1 MANPEWSRNACHR
14 CAGDAGR
21 DIVIKRFP
29 MAALM
34 VAALFF
40 GVAPVGTK
48 YALGGFGPV
57 TALAISL
64 TAATVALWILL
75 LRRGY
80 RPPQSW
86 IRVMALGVLEPAV
99 ADLFVGFG
107 LNLTTASNA
116 ALVSGLES
124 GFVVVLAIVFLR
136 ERATWPVVVAVVLAV
151 LGMVVLEGTSSF
163 GAPGVGDLLMML
175 GTLSAAVYTIVARGL
190 SPGEDSLTV
199 TAHQC
204 GFAAALVIPLAAM
217 TWVSGSEPV
226 PVDVPGRFWVVA
238 GVVGILGFG
247 FSFLL
252 YNAAIVW
259 MAAGPAG
266 VIINLS
272 PAFGLT
278 AAVVLLGESLT
289 AARVIGAG
297 LIGLSVV
304 LFVCVERSGGRGV
317 ERSGP
322 AQPTV
327 GVPSRGVRVRYRDR

>member
-1 MANPEWSRNACHR
+1 M
-14 CAGDAGR
+14 
-21 DIVIKRFP
+21 IKRFP
-29 MAALM
+29 VVALV

-48 YALGGFGPV
+48 YVLDGLGPV

-64 TAATVALWILL
+64 LAATVVLWALL

-80 RPPQSW
+80 RRPHSLR
-86 IRVMALGVLEPAV
+86 RVMVLGTLEPGV
-99 ADLFVGFG
+99 AYLFVGFG

-124 GFVVVLAIVFLR
+124 GFVVVLAIIFLR
-136 ERATWPVVVAVVLAV
+136 ERASWAVIAAVGIAV

-190 SPGEDSLTV
+190 SPEEDSLSV
-199 TAHQC
+199 TAHQF
-204 GFAAALVIPLAAM
+204 GFATVLVLPMAILA
-217 TWVSGSEPV
+217 WVSGSEPV
-226 PVDVPGRFWVVA
+226 PTGVPVQFWVVA
-238 GVVGILGFG
+238 ALVGVFGFG
-247 FSFLL
+247 FSFVL

-259 MAAGPAG
+259 IAAGPAG

-278 AAVVLLGESLT
+278 SAVLLLGETLT
-289 AARVIGAG
+289 AARAIGAG

-304 LFVCVERSGGRGV
+304 LFVCVERAGEQAGHDQVEEPALLSRRGAKV
-317 ERSGP
+317 
-322 AQPTV
+322 Q
-327 GVPSRGVRVRYRDR
+327 